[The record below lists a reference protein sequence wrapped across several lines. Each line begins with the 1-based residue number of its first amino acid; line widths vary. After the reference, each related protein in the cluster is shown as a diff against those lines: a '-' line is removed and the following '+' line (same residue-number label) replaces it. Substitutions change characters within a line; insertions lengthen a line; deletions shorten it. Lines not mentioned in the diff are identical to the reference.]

1 LTQSKIIGNIVCN
14 YLSTVSQEMSAH
26 KDIEAVTIS
35 LMQIHKIS
43 EVLAEAFA
51 KVKYITEDYLKSAPK

>member
-1 LTQSKIIGNIVCN
+1 
-14 YLSTVSQEMSAH
+14 MSAH

-35 LMQIHKIS
+35 LIQIHKIS